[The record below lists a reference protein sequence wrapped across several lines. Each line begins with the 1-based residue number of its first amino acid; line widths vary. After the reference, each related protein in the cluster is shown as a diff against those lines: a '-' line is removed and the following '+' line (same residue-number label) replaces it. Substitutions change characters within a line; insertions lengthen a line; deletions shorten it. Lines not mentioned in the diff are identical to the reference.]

1 MPYQDPI
8 ASRSAARRTLLAAC
22 LFGATAMLA
31 APLASAQTSAYPDKP
46 IHLVVGFP
54 PGGGTDVVGRW
65 VAKAL
70 GDELKTPVIVDN
82 VPGATGTIGATR
94 VARAQPDGYTLLLG
108 ISASNAIAPAIYK
121 SLPYN
126 AATDF
131 APVARI
137 AYGGNL
143 LAANPA
149 FPASNVKQLIAIAS
163 KPDSQVMVGSWG
175 NGSGGHLALEALNQQ
190 TGKHLVHVPYKG
202 VGAVLNDLMGG
213 QIKVAMVD
221 AASALPLVKAGK
233 IKALAMTGPK
243 RASVFPDVPTLV
255 EQGIDFDTASWY
267 GVFAPA
273 KTPAPVVE
281 RLAAALDKV
290 LRQPEGIE
298 RIHNLGMEADRVTR
312 EAFATQV
319 NKDIATW
326 DKLVRDGRITLD

>member
-1 MPYQDPI
+1 MQ
-8 ASRSAARRTLLAAC
+8 AGKTSFARRTFVAVGLLGAVAMAA
-22 LFGATAMLA
+22 TSSAM
-31 APLASAQTSAYPDKP
+31 AQAGAYPDKP

-70 GDELKTPVIVDN
+70 SDELKTPVIVDN
-82 VPGATGTIGATR
+82 VPGATGTIGATK

-126 AATDF
+126 AAADF
-131 APVARI
+131 TPVARI

-143 LAANPA
+143 LAANPD
-149 FPASNVKQLIAIAS
+149 FPAKNVKELIAIAS
-163 KPDSQVMVGSWG
+163 KPGAGVMVGSWG

-221 AASALPLVKAGK
+221 AASALPLVKAGR
-233 IKALAMTGPK
+233 IKALAMTGPQ
-243 RASVFPDVPTLV
+243 RSSVYPEVPTLV

-267 GVFAPA
+267 GLFAPA

-281 RLAAALDKV
+281 RLAGAMDKV

-312 EAFATQV
+312 EAFAAQV
-319 NKDIATW
+319 DKDIATW
-326 DKLVRDGRITLD
+326 ARLVKDGHISLD